1 MLFIHSS
8 VDGHLDC
15 FHFLTFMNN
24 AAMNICI
31 QVFCEQMLSVLLGVY
46 LGVELWSYGNYV

>member
-15 FHFLTFMNN
+15 FNFLTFMNN

-31 QVFCEQMLSVLLGVY
+31 QVFCEQILSVPLYIPWYRIVIM
-46 LGVELWSYGNYV
+46 W